1 MNMEEFLDMVCDG
14 EMKAGDIPV
23 LAVLIVCALAVVIG
37 EIGCVVWF
45 FGILISALCDG
56 AARLLMLIPCV
67 IIFSILTAIICFI
80 VTKMDV

>member
-1 MNMEEFLDMVCDG
+1 MNMEKFFGRVCDG
-14 EMKAGDIPV
+14 EMKAGDIPL

-45 FGILISALCDG
+45 LGILVSALCNG

-80 VTKMDV
+80 ATKMDI

>member
-1 MNMEEFLDMVCDG
+1 MNMEEFLDRVCDG

-45 FGILISALCDG
+45 FGILISALCSG

-67 IIFSILTAIICFI
+67 IIFSILTAIICF
-80 VTKMDV
+80 VATKMDV